1 MHRSTSDTHSGEVGL
16 GRQTGWEGFKMNVR
30 HYKKTTVNYN
40 IKVLEQVKLMSI
52 SIAFLVFAFS

>member
-1 MHRSTSDTHSGEVGL
+1 
-16 GRQTGWEGFKMNVR
+16 MNVR

-52 SIAFLVFAFS
+52 SIAFLVFAFSKFFPLYTRSNFSSSQPTE